1 MWSDA
6 WCSDVVS
13 FNALC
18 RWCVDSVTYWL
29 ELVPA
34 SIPHCCS
41 MAAAW
46 AVWLRA
52 VLWDKCSWL
61 SCLIIRCRNN
71 TKENWL
77 NLMMH
82 YACLYIVRRSFL
94 LGLIKQLWPPYVISV
109 MYGLNVL
116 LKFYCNGLW
125 IYEITGI
132 SLKVQKS
139 LVIWSVQL
147 VWTIS
152 ESLLNI
158 AVPRQRASVWFTSKV
173 YHKEK
178 LHKNTGM
185 WSLSSGW
192 SKWYGSTQYTAP
204 STHHRH
210 TGLKLTT
217 SLHQPSLC
225 TD

>member
-1 MWSDA
+1 MWSDV

-13 FNALC
+13 SNQLC
-18 RWCVDSVTYWL
+18 RWCVDGVIYWW

-34 SIPHCCS
+34 SIPHRWS
-41 MAAAW
+41 MAAAG
-46 AVWLRA
+46 AEWLRA
-52 VLWDKCSWL
+52 LLWDQCSWL
-61 SCLIIRCRNN
+61 ACLIIRCRNN

-82 YACLYIVRRSFL
+82 YACLYIVPRSFL
-94 LGLIKQLWPPYVISV
+94 LGLIKQLWPPCVTSV
-109 MYGLNVL
+109 MEGLNIL

-125 IYEITGI
+125 IYELTGI
-132 SLKVQKS
+132 SLQVQKS
-139 LVIWSVQL
+139 LVNWSVQL

-152 ESLLNI
+152 QSLLNN
-158 AVPRQRASVWFTSKV
+158 AVPRQRGSVSFTLKL

-178 LHKNTGM
+178 LHKNTGIL
-185 WSLSSGW
+185 SLSSDW
-192 SKWYGSTQYTAP
+192 NKWYGCTQYTAL

-210 TGLKLTT
+210 TGLKLST
-217 SLHQPSLC
+217 SLHQASLC